1 MTSSPQLSPLLQG
14 FFAEHLLV
22 HKCVS
27 PQTVASYRDA
37 FRLLLGFIQIRTGIA
52 PCDLDLTQLDA
63 PTILS
68 FLDDLEQVRRNS
80 VRSRNLRLTAI
91 RSFFRY
97 ASLREPGS
105 LGQIAQVLAIPVKR
119 APRRLVA
126 YLTRTEMEALL
137 SAPDRSRWSGNRD
150 HGLLLMLYNTGARV
164 SEIATLRRS
173 QITFGTSSFVQL
185 YGKGRKE
192 RTVPLW
198 SKTVRTLRAWFCE
211 LGSGRDISV
220 FPNARGG
227 ALSRHGVAFLIRR
240 AAKAACARCPSLASK
255 QVSPHVLR
263 HTTAMHLLQSGVDQ
277 TVIALWLG
285 HESVETTHMYVEA
298 DLAMKERALEKLDP
312 PNGTVRRFSPSD
324 PLVAFLE
331 NL

>member
-52 PCDLDLTQLDA
+52 PSYLGLAHLDA

-68 FLDDLEQVRRNS
+68 FLDDLEQGRGNS

-97 ASLREPGS
+97 TALHEPGS
-105 LGQIAQVLAIPVKR
+105 LEQIAQVLAIPVKR
-119 APRRLVA
+119 APRRLVT

-150 HGLLLMLYNTGARV
+150 HSLLLMLYNTGARV

-173 QITFGTSSFVQL
+173 QITFGASSFVQL

-198 SKTVRTLRAWFCE
+198 SKTVRTLRSWFCE
-211 LGSGRDISV
+211 LGCERDTLI

-227 ALSRHGVAFLIRR
+227 PLSRHGVAFLIGR
-240 AAKAACARCPSLASK
+240 AAEAAYTECPSLASK

-263 HTTAMHLLQSGVDQ
+263 HTTAMHLFQSGVDQ
-277 TVIALWLG
+277 AVIALWLG
-285 HESVETTHMYVEA
+285 HESLETTHMYVEA
-298 DLAMKERALEKLDP
+298 DLAMKERALAKLDP
-312 PNGTVRRFSPSD
+312 PKGTSRRFSPTD
-324 PLVAFLE
+324 QLVAFLE
-331 NL
+331 SL